1 MLELFDTNPD
11 ANVAPAEY
19 QRLLGFPRGHELEGR
34 SRELADWAR
43 DWFGK
48 HGKPWIYA
56 RESDAL
62 QLTAGRLNL
71 GGTEFSSQ
79 QLHDQFETAQAH
91 QAVLVAVSA
100 GKECEE
106 KARELWQDG
115 KPDEYFFME
124 VFGSAVVEHLITIA
138 SGRICGWAD
147 SHGMVALPHYSPGYS
162 GWDVSDQHKLW
173 SLLRPQTGHALPEP
187 ERLLSPS
194 LSSIPNGG
202 EGGRRP
208 GEEGL
213 CVPGFKAQKFI
224 SGNSLPGELHVMDT
238 GMLRPK
244 KSLLAVI
251 GITANVEQA
260 RRFARLVPCE
270 NCSLPACQYRRVPY
284 KHSLPQIE
292 DVRRLQG
299 GLGNDL
305 NGSIVRPSQPPPQ
318 YSVNARALRKWSQER
333 LWLNTAADGRVEA
346 RFRYEGT
353 TCSSMGRPLAYD
365 YHVRLQPP
373 GEDYRIVAATCAPA
387 SDDTGHA
394 SQCAYLN
401 DSAELQRNI
410 ERDVPLL
417 GQPLHEVFA
426 WERSPNPAGCY
437 CESSARLHKWG
448 LVFEVIHFALTEQQ
462 KTGSSQFSTE

>member
-1 MLELFDTNPD
+1 MLELFDPNPTV
-11 ANVAPAEY
+11 NVAPAEY
-19 QRLLGFPRGHELEGR
+19 QRLLGFPREHVPEGR
-34 SRELADWAR
+34 ARELADWAR
-43 DWFGK
+43 EWFGK

-56 RESDAL
+56 RQTDAL
-62 QLTAGRLNL
+62 QLAAGRLRI
-71 GGTEFSSQ
+71 GDAEFSSQ
-79 QLHDQFETAQAH
+79 QLHDQFETAQAR

-106 KARELWQDG
+106 KARELWQEG
-115 KPDEYFFME
+115 KPDEYFFTE

-162 GWDVSDQHKLW
+162 GWDLSDQHKLW
-173 SLLRPQTGHALPEP
+173 SLIRPQ
-187 ERLLSPS
+187 
-194 LSSIPNGG
+194 NGY
-202 EGGRRP
+202 
-208 GEEGL
+208 
-213 CVPGFKAQKFI
+213 
-224 SGNSLPGELHVMDT
+224 SLPGELHVMDT

-244 KSLLAVI
+244 KSLLALFGV
-251 GITANVEQA
+251 TANVEQA

-270 NCSLPACQYRRVPY
+270 NCSLPGCQYRRVPY

-292 DVRRLQG
+292 DMRGLQG
-299 GLGNDL
+299 GLVNAPPD
-305 NGSIVRPSQPPPQ
+305 SIVPPVPTPK

-333 LWLNTAADGRVEA
+333 LWLNTAEDGVVEA

-373 GEDYRIVAATCAPA
+373 GEHYRIVAARCAPA
-387 SDDTGHA
+387 SDDIGHA

-401 DSAELQRNI
+401 DGDELQRSI
-410 ERDVPLL
+410 EREVPLL
-417 GQPLHEVFA
+417 GRPLHEVFA
-426 WERSPNPAGCY
+426 WGRSPNPAGCY

-448 LVFEVIHFALTEQQ
+448 LVFEVIHFALAEQQ
-462 KTGSSQFSTE
+462 KTNGKTTVTNPSIKHHDQTL